1 MSDPAVGRLQFPWEA
16 LTFTAPPSSLTF
28 KPNLEQSD
36 MAHIAGVARA
46 TRQLCP
52 QLVSGPWEPFAHTG
66 VLKLAIA
73 RPGAGLTPSIT
84 LRRGNTSAPV
94 KTREF
99 AQRPILKR
107 IRRLHRQHV
116 RLGR

>member
-1 MSDPAVGRLQFPWEA
+1 MPH
-16 LTFTAPPSSLTF
+16 TAGL
-28 KPNLEQSD
+28 
-36 MAHIAGVARA
+36 ARA

-52 QLVSGPWEPFAHTG
+52 QLGSGPWQPFAHTG

-73 RPGAGLTPSIT
+73 RPGASMTPSIT

-94 KTREF
+94 KTREL
-99 AQRPILKR
+99 ALRPIMKR
-107 IRRLHRQHV
+107 IRRLHRMDV